1 MIRLHSCSLALLLL
15 LPFAACHGSGSSSTS
30 TVLASA
36 TIGPAGGIVVVS
48 EGRQAGL
55 QLIVPAGALTS
66 AEQVRVLDGIPRGVS
81 SVSQAILPG
90 DPFVIEPLGLTLTI
104 PATLRAPFRVERVVR
119 TAPGN
124 VRARRS
130 TDTSY
135 IDYSPIA
142 IDLDAGYA
150 TFELRVFGR
159 MQIVEAEA
167 RSLTDYVPANGTVQ
181 LEGGASFT
189 VEGAPTTGPF
199 VGLAVS
205 SWRFLAAGDWQSFYF
220 DAAGNLVGRETAY
233 WAETWNEPYTVWQ
246 DVRLGQLYGLDTA
259 TQVRTPPSNPAIGGH
274 MTASASFAFT
284 EPRQF
289 GDELVLDAARLR
301 IDLAWNRVDLGVGQA
316 QWQFVFAPDRG
327 LLSLTLDGV
336 AWSRLP

>member
-1 MIRLHSCSLALLLL
+1 MIRLHSRRLALLLL

-48 EGRQAGL
+48 QGRQAGL

-66 AEQVRVLDGIPRGVS
+66 AQEVRVLDGYVAGISPLIRP
-81 SVSQAILPG
+81 AMPG
-90 DPFVIEPLGLTLTI
+90 DPFTIEPRGLTLTV
-104 PATLRAPFRVERVVR
+104 PATLRAPFHPERIAR

-124 VRARRS
+124 VRARRT
-130 TDTSY
+130 TDESY
-135 IDYSPIA
+135 LDYSPIA

-159 MQIVEAEA
+159 LQIVEAEP
-167 RSLTDYVPANGTVQ
+167 RPIPDYFPANGTVA
-181 LEGGASFT
+181 LDGGASFT
-189 VEGAPTTGPF
+189 VEDVPATGPF
-199 VGLAVS
+199 AGLAVS
-205 SWRFLAAGDWQSFYF
+205 TWRFLDAGHWQAFYF
-220 DAAGNLVGRETAY
+220 DAAGNLVGRETAF
-233 WAETWNEPYTVWQ
+233 WSETWNEPYAVWQ
-246 DVRLGQLYGLDTA
+246 DVRLGQLYGLDTV
-259 TQVRTPPSNPAIGGH
+259 TQVRNPPSNPAVGGH
-274 MTASASFAFT
+274 LTASASFAYS

-327 LLSLTLDGV
+327 LLALTIDGV
-336 AWSRLP
+336 TWSRLP